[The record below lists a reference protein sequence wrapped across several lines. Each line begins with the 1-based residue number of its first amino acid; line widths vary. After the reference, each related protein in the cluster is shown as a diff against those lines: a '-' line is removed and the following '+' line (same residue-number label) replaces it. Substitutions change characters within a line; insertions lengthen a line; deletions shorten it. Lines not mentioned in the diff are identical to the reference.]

1 MTYTLPRKLPRC
13 ADKITFFA
21 RFSLCAALIL
31 GGLASGAAQTPISPA
46 VDRAQLLRNQPPTL
60 RDPASGTTSGESVAP
75 SSPNDPDL
83 GEQAI
88 LKRAEQYQPFT
99 VVVSA
104 PLTYTSNVA
113 LVRTGEKSDTLFT
126 PSVLFAWTPRITPA
140 LYGNVSIGQ
149 QMFYYNRFDELDF
162 GSFDAR
168 AGLIYNIPPAHNLVL
183 RADYA
188 YNRLTDEDFDEFFA
202 SHSLNLG
209 AEMPFR
215 IVRAQQ
221 ISIGLDTVFN
231 LDSDPEPPG
240 RNDYSAFAA
249 YTVALARSF
258 GINAVFRLAVRDY
271 TDVARVDVSEI
282 LALGATYRFTQW
294 LAVSAV
300 ATYAHNDSDRD
311 IFDYDV
317 ANGGGAVSVNF
328 RF

>member
-1 MTYTLPRKLPRC
+1 MTRR
-13 ADKITFFA
+13 ADKLTSWA
-21 RFSLCAALIL
+21 QASLAAILVLAAAALA
-31 GGLASGAAQTPISPA
+31 GAQTISGS
-46 VDRAQLLRNQPPTL
+46 VDRAQLLRNQPPAL
-60 RDPASGTTSGESVAP
+60 RDQAPASTTDEGVAP

-88 LKRAEQYQPFT
+88 LKRAEQYDPFT

-104 PLTYTSNVA
+104 PITYTSNVA

-126 PSVLFAWTPRITPA
+126 PSVLFAYAPRITRT
-140 LYGNVSIGQ
+140 LYGNVSVAQ
-149 QMFYYNRFDELDF
+149 QMFYYDRFNELNF

-168 AGLIYNIPPAHNLVL
+168 AGLIYNIPQAHNLVL
-183 RADYA
+183 RGDYG

-202 SHSLNLG
+202 SHSLNFG

-215 IVRAQQ
+215 IGRAQQ
-221 ISIGLDTVFN
+221 VSVGLDSSFN
-231 LDSDPEPPG
+231 LDSDPDAPG
-240 RNDYSAFAA
+240 RHEYSAFAA

-282 LALGATYRFTQW
+282 FALGATYRFTQW
-294 LAVSAV
+294 LALSAV

-311 IFDYDV
+311 VFDYDV